1 MTKNKGAIWFG
12 KRLSGGAT
20 SNLYIISIIGLFVL
34 LISVFYTLFDIY
46 EEMNECIIYGDILDM
61 QYYLMS
67 FMMEG
72 VFIIF
77 FIYSIIAC
85 RRGK

>member
-1 MTKNKGAIWFG
+1 
-12 KRLSGGAT
+12 
-20 SNLYIISIIGLFVL
+20 LFVL

-72 VFIIF
+72 IFIIF